1 MERYTGSVTQR
12 ISPALKATLDEFHRR
27 LNERFG
33 TRPVG
38 LILFGSYARGQ
49 AGPDS
54 DIDVAVVLDR
64 IDSHAERVWPMELS
78 GSFEG
83 PLLTPIVLSK
93 GELDFLRARQ
103 DALAESLDRDGITLG
118 EAA

>member
-1 MERYTGSVTQR
+1 
-12 ISPALKATLDEFHRR
+12 
-27 LNERFG
+27 
-33 TRPVG
+33 
-38 LILFGSYARGQ
+38 
-49 AGPDS
+49 
-54 DIDVAVVLDR
+54 
-64 IDSHAERVWPMELS
+64 MELS